1 MSSSWDFNVSSSE
14 DCAHIIPRC
23 WFFLMLLASTLLPSL
38 FLLMSTKSYN
48 FQRTTARNCKFGYLV
63 QLGEETA
70 PNIIIEF
77 SQPIA
82 PILVLCRSSQKK
94 KVHRASV
101 CFEVATWTRTFLI
114 IIYEFAH
121 VTCGCASCNVTIYYD
136 WVGFWTSRNASIYD
150 TDI

>member
-70 PNIIIEF
+70 PNIVIEF

-82 PILVLCRSSQKK
+82 PILIVCRSSQKK
-94 KVHRASV
+94 EVHREDSV
-101 CFEVATWTRTFLI
+101 RVLRGCDMNAYFYNY
-114 IIYEFAH
+114 YELAH
-121 VTCGCASCNVTIYYD
+121 VTCGCASYNVTIYYD
-136 WVGFWTSRNASIYD
+136 WVGLWSSRNTYI
-150 TDI
+150 